1 MVITAKY
8 FKETTKEMQQN
19 QNQEVS
25 VFEVIQQQFNIVT
38 VAQDILGLRLK
49 KCGKTFRANSLA
61 PDGGGENALE
71 IHEDTNSFYDW
82 KLEIGG
88 DITQLVATAKFNGS
102 ISDAIKFLMPD
113 FYSKDHAKI
122 ERELKARRDFAK
134 QVDSWH
140 EILLR
145 PNEIHSKLAR
155 QYLLDRGFT
164 LDTIKALKIGLTIEP
179 FDGNPEPR
187 IVFPYWNK
195 TGSEVIYYT
204 TRKFP
209 SMRKQVDGKYIEDE
223 YVEDEITPKYKKASL
238 TRYPF
243 LRNAP
248 MGLNTLN
255 RNRDKTGRI
264 LVITEGVC
272 DWLAFYQEGYSVIS
286 PNGGGDEKFWNE
298 VIKEAEEFCKVLLA
312 FDNDDAGRNFTYKA
326 AQFLMKNDIPFECV
340 NNLLTKDIAEYYQS
354 AGNLDAIMNS
364 SQNGLNWIIDSLK
377 RPEPFESLSTK
388 LQKDLLAKCREIL
401 AHIAVDGQQS
411 QLHEA
416 MLSLRKY
423 FPKEIVSELMKSA
436 KNDSKED
443 AREKKK
449 NEIAEAVNWITTHHT
464 LIHDPRVGFYE
475 YNQTAG
481 RWEHKTDENIG
492 GYIVQYFGDKIT
504 WQKIVSVRNTLKN
517 DRKVDSDSPVKKFNT
532 LPLMSFINGTLHINI
547 ETGEVELKPHSPN
560 DYNTVRLPYIYNPK
574 AKADNWLKFI
584 DDITAGNKEAQA
596 TLQEFPGYALL
607 PHNIYQKC
615 LLLKGG
621 GANGKSVYTDVISA
635 AFGGIGEDGRGYVSH
650 VEPGKFREQ
659 FRLMPFMYSFLNV
672 SSDTETDLKG
682 AEGVFKR
689 IVAGEILEDSYK
701 FRDNVQFATRTKLMM
716 CCNNFPVTGDTSEG
730 FMRRF
735 LVVEF
740 PRHYVDNPRPRTNER
755 KIDYTLKAK
764 LLNEIQGIFNWIIQG
779 MQRLIKQGGFTK
791 SLREEKLLREFRTV
805 NNHVF
810 AFVEENMH
818 IFFNEDSSGKR
829 INKRDIFRAYIAWCE
844 GEYIQ
849 PISAHRF
856 YSNLRGVLSSYAI
869 TFIEK
874 GLIWT
879 FDDDPNKMPEQE
891 QTVQNAQE
899 DTQTS
904 TQETVQEVIDTQ
916 EQLEQTDDW
925 PEDWDKDDEPEYD
938 PQYLRDPEEEL
949 GAGYDDDDLDR
960 LSK

>member
-1 MVITAKY
+1 
-8 FKETTKEMQQN
+8 MQQN

-25 VFEVIQQQFNIVT
+25 VFEVIRQQFNIVT
-38 VAQDILGLRLK
+38 VATDILGLRLK
-49 KCGKTFRANSLA
+49 RCGKTFRADSLA

-88 DITQLVATAKFNGS
+88 DVTQLVATAKFNGS

-122 ERELKARRDFAK
+122 ERELKARRDFSK
-134 QVDSWH
+134 QVESWH

-145 PNEIHSKLAR
+145 PNETYSKLAR
-155 QYLLDRGFT
+155 QYLLDRGFS
-164 LDTIKALKIGLTIEP
+164 LDTIKALKIGLTIDS
-179 FDGNPEPR
+179 FGGNPEPR
-187 IVFPYWNK
+187 IVFPYWNE

-209 SMRKQVDGKYIEDE
+209 FMQKKVDGNYVNEYEEEDR
-223 YVEDEITPKYKKASL
+223 TPKYKKASL
-238 TRYPF
+238 TRFPF

-248 MGLNTLN
+248 MGLNTLK
-255 RNRDKTGRI
+255 RNRDKSGRI

-272 DWLAFYQEGYSVIS
+272 DWLAFYQEGYCVMS
-286 PNGGGDEKFWNE
+286 PNGGGDEKFWKE
-298 VIKEAEEFCKVLLA
+298 IIKKVGEFCKVLLA
-312 FDNDDAGRNFTYKA
+312 FDNDNAGREFTYKA
-326 AQFLMKNDIPFECV
+326 AKFLMEENIPFDCID
-340 NNLLTKDIAEYYQS
+340 NQLTKDVAEYYQA
-354 AGNLDAIMNS
+354 AGNLDALINS
-364 SQNGLNWIIDSLK
+364 ARHGLNWIIDSLK
-377 RPEPFESLSTK
+377 RPEPFENLSLE
-388 LQKDLLAKCREIL
+388 LQKNLLAKCREIL

-423 FPKEIVSELMKSA
+423 FPKEIVSDLMKSA

-449 NEIAEAVNWITTHHT
+449 NETAEAVNWITTHHT

-547 ETGEVELKPHSPN
+547 KTGKIELKPHSPN

-607 PHNIYQKC
+607 PHNLYQKC

-689 IVAGEILEDSYK
+689 IVAGEVLEDSYK

-716 CCNNFPVTGDTSEG
+716 CCNNFPVTSDTSEG

-740 PRHYVDNPRPRTNER
+740 PRHYVDNPRPNTNER

-779 MQRLIKQGGFTK
+779 MQRLIKQGGFSK

-869 TFIEK
+869 TFTEK

-891 QTVQNAQE
+891 QNAE
-899 DTQTS
+899 DNA
-904 TQETVQEVIDTQ
+904 EDAGV
-916 EQLEQTDDW
+916 DDW
-925 PEDWDKDDEPEYD
+925 PEDWDKDDEEQGYD
-938 PQYLRDPEEEL
+938 PQYLRDPEEETD
-949 GAGYDDDDLDR
+949 YDHDDNEEDDR
-960 LSK
+960 LYAK

>member
-1 MVITAKY
+1 
-8 FKETTKEMQQN
+8 MQQN

-38 VAQDILGLRLK
+38 VAQDMLSLKVK
-49 KCGKTFRANSLA
+49 KCGKTFRADSLA
-61 PDGGGENALE
+61 PDGGGKDALE
-71 IHEDTNSFYDW
+71 LHEDTGSFYDW

-88 DITQLVATAKFNGS
+88 DIAQLVATAKFNGD
-102 ISDAIKFLMPD
+102 IKEAIHFLMPD

-122 ERELKARRDFAK
+122 ERELKVRRDFAK
-134 QVDSWH
+134 EINSMH
-140 EILLR
+140 ESLLR
-145 PNEIHSKLAR
+145 PNDKYSQLACK
-155 QYLLDRGFT
+155 YLMDRGFT
-164 LDTIKALKIGLTIEP
+164 IDTIKALKIGLTIEP
-179 FDGNPEPR
+179 FGGMPEPR
-187 IVFPYWNK
+187 IVFPYWNE

-209 SMRKQVDGKYIEDE
+209 SKQKKVDGVYVDEYIEDE
-223 YVEDEITPKYKKASL
+223 RTPKYKKASL

-243 LRNAP
+243 LHNAP
-248 MGLNTLN
+248 MGLNTLK
-255 RNRDKTGRI
+255 RNSKGLGRV
-264 LVITEGVC
+264 LVVTEGVC
-272 DWLAFYQEGYSVIS
+272 DWLAFYQEGYSVVS
-286 PNGGGDEKFWNE
+286 PNGGGDEKFWE
-298 VIKEAEEFCKVLLA
+298 VIIKKVGEFSKVLLA
-312 FDNDDAGRNFTYKA
+312 FDNDDAGRDFTYKA
-326 AQFLMKNDIPFECV
+326 AKFLMDKDIPFECID
-340 NNLLTKDIAEYYQS
+340 NQLTKDVAEYYQA
-354 AGNLDAIMNS
+354 AGNLDALINS
-364 SQNGLNWIIDSLK
+364 SRPGLNWIVDSLK
-377 RPEPFESLSTK
+377 RPEPFETLPLNVQNDMLK
-388 LQKDLLAKCREIL
+388 KCRTVL
-401 AHIAVDGQQS
+401 AHISVSGTSS
-411 QLHEA
+411 QMHEA

-423 FPKEIVSELMKSA
+423 FPAELVTSLIKEA
-436 KNDSKED
+436 KIESKEE
-443 AREKKK
+443 AKTKKK
-449 NEIAEAVNWITTHHT
+449 NEQMLAVNWITAHHK

-481 RWEHKTDENIG
+481 KWEHKTDENIG
-492 GYIVQYFGDKIT
+492 GYIIQYFGEKAT
-504 WQKIVSVRNTLKN
+504 WGLVSSVRNMLKN
-517 DRKVDSDSPVKKFNT
+517 DCKVDDDSPVKKFNT

-547 ETGEVELKPHSPN
+547 ETGEVELKAHAPT

-607 PHNIYQKC
+607 PHNIFQKC

-621 GANGKSVYTDVISA
+621 GANGKSVYTDVISEV
-635 AFGGIGEDGRGYVSH
+635 FGGLGDDGKGYVSH

-659 FRLMPFMYSFLNV
+659 FRLMPFMYSFINV

-735 LVVEF
+735 LIVEF
-740 PRHYVDNPRPRTNER
+740 PMHYVSNPRPHTNER
-755 KIDYTLKAK
+755 KIDYSLKAK
-764 LLNEIQGIFNWIIQG
+764 LLQELPGIFNWIVQG
-779 MQRLIKQGGFTK
+779 MQRLIRQNGFTA
-791 SLREEKLLREFRTV
+791 SQRELKLLQEFRCV

-856 YSNLRGVLSSYAI
+856 YSNLRGVLNNYGV
-869 TFIEK
+869 TFTEN

-879 FDDDPNKMPEQE
+879 FDDDPNKKPEQE
-891 QTVQNAQE
+891 QPVQNAQE
-899 DTQTS
+899 DIK
-904 TQETVQEVIDTQ
+904 EPVQEVIDTDTQ
-916 EQLEQTDDW
+916 EQTEQEQYEDW
-925 PEDWDKDDEPEYD
+925 PEDWDDDDDEPEYD

-949 GAGYDDDDLDR
+949 GAGYDDDDLI
-960 LSK
+960 